1 MGATTKWVKSNRLRI
16 ILILL
21 ITVVITLIYVDN
33 TIKINALLSKI
44 QAQES
49 TISDVKA
56 YNEIL
61 KSRIIELESAERIT
75 SIAEKQLGLTKP
87 NKVPTVIETK

>member
-1 MGATTKWVKSNRLRI
+1 MSTTTKWVKSNRLKI
-16 ILILL
+16 VLTLVIS
-21 ITVVITLIYVDN
+21 VVITLVYVDN
-33 TIKINALLSKI
+33 TIKINALLTKI
-44 QAQES
+44 QAQEA

-75 SIAEKQLGLTKP
+75 SIAEKQLGLSKP
-87 NKVPTVIETK
+87 NKVPIIIETR